1 MADNEVVKTVENVDT
16 LFAQIEVNG
25 QTYTSDRYTPPATP
39 VVQNTTPSQSQQ
51 SSESEQTVNDT
62 PVQGQD
68 VYGVNLN
75 NVLHDF
81 KDPEVIQ
88 NLADEIEARDNADTA
103 LQNEVDTINSK
114 IPAQATPSN
123 QLADKSYV
131 NNSIST
137 NTANFLGTYET
148 LEEIEAIPDP
158 TNNDY
163 AFLETATA
171 SQLQYDRY
179 KYNSEEDE
187 WLFEY
192 SLIFPI
198 GSGGGLAFSGTRAQ
212 YEVAKLIPE
221 GEEGFIPEGA
231 FVDITDE
238 NDYVKAEEH
247 TNE

>member
-1 MADNEVVKTVENVDT
+1 MSEEVTKVIENIDE
-16 LFAQIEVNG
+16 LFPEIVVNG
-25 QTYTSDRYTPPATP
+25 ESHVSSRYVAPEP
-39 VVQNTTPSQSQQ
+39 TPSQSLPQTSEEDSP
-51 SSESEQTVNDT
+51 SSTPQQTVQGGYVDTLVLNNTEHDLKDT
-62 PVQGQD
+62 PLSQEVVIIQQAI
-68 VYGVNLN
+68 
-75 NVLHDF
+75 NVL
-81 KDPEVIQ
+81 Q
-88 NLADEIEARDNADTA
+88 GRL
-103 LQNEVDTINSK
+103 NELVASVGSINSK
-114 IPAQATPSN
+114 IPAQASSTN

-163 AFLETATA
+163 AFLETTTA

-212 YEVAKLIPE
+212 YDVAKLIPE